1 MLGVRVELLVL
12 GDFLDDLL
20 ADHVV
25 VYADVARVQLD
36 VVVARHCGDFDCFL
50 GGSLRVT
57 RETDGNLELSLLH
70 AQL

>member
-1 MLGVRVELLVL
+1 MLGVCVELLVL

-20 ADHVV
+20 DDHVV

-36 VVVARHCGDFDCFL
+36 VVVACYCGDLDCFL
-50 GGSLRVT
+50 RGSLRVT
-57 RETDGNLELSLLH
+57 RETDGNLELSPFH